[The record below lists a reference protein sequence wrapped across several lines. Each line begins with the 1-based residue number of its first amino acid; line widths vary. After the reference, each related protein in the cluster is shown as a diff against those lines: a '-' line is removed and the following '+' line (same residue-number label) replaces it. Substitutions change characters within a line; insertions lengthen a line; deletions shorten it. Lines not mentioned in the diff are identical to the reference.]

1 MFSEAVDNVCNTRA
15 MFFRAKHIMGAC
27 GPVVHRCLISKF
39 IANILCTLLFS
50 RIMTC
55 EFQFSGSAFTKA
67 INHHLYTVTH
77 FNWTRASVSFQD
89 LCTARA
95 Y

>member
-1 MFSEAVDNVCNTRA
+1 
-15 MFFRAKHIMGAC
+15 MGAC

-50 RIMTC
+50 QIMTC

-67 INHHLYTVTH
+67 IKRSSMKATKLGYTKILE
-77 FNWTRASVSFQD
+77 F
-89 LCTARA
+89 
-95 Y
+95 